1 MSNRPTADELGQEFA
16 ALKQAHDLARY
27 AATCALEQYQVD
39 SWCHMADEFE
49 QAMTKIRK
57 QAWAWYRVVL

>member
-1 MSNRPTADELGQEFA
+1 MSERPTAKQLGQEYA
-16 ALKQAHDLARY
+16 KLEKAHDLARY
-27 AATCALEQYQVD
+27 AATCALEQYQVA